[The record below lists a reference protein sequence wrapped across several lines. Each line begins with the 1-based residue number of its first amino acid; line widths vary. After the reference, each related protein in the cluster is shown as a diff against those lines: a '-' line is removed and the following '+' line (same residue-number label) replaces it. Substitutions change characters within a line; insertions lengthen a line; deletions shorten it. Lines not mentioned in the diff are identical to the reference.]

1 MREPLKWYDAL
12 EAGDLSGLG
21 AWVVRDDRPIVIG
34 STNRAE
40 SHFCFCH
47 NALCRQ

>member
-21 AWVVRDDRPIVIG
+21 AWVVHRPIVIG